1 MACTLGPPGLMEL
14 GGRPHASKVASPVIR
29 RGATV
34 PTDCRVVLQL
44 KAECFRTRERHYN
57 GRLQTCATPSTHSP
71 LEGRNIALPVSVPD
85 RGGRSLQTPSW
96 IWMFVKGVCML
107 DFARRK
113 NLSLS
118 CVYKNQTGDEPQKQ
132 DTQANMRTPKSVGSY
147 T

>member
-1 MACTLGPPGLMEL
+1 MEQ
-14 GGRPHASKVASPVIR
+14 PEAVHHTYHVSKVVSPVIR

-34 PTDCRVVLQL
+34 PIDCRVVLQL